1 MLQFLKNWTLPVA
14 MVVGALT
21 YFILANVPLFTPVK
35 PYILVL
41 VEELQPILIFTLLF
55 VSFCKIDPRQM
66 RFCKWHLW
74 ALLIQASLF
83 LACVGFC
90 ALFPE
95 SLWRVVVEGA
105 MLCFIAPTAIAAV
118 VVTSKLGARPESLAA
133 YIVLA
138 NLLTAILVPAAVPLI
153 YPEHGGTFFTS
164 FLLIMSRVFPLL
176 LCPFICAVVARK
188 FLRKWVDLM
197 NAQKDLSFYLWAVAL
212 ALAIGISTRSLVNS
226 TVPLFFQI
234 AIATV
239 SLLCCVLQ
247 FTIGRMMGRRFN
259 DEICCGQGM
268 GQKNTI
274 FAIWLG
280 YTFLTPVSSIAG
292 GFYSVWHNI
301 YNSWQLYKKCKQK
314 V

>member
-1 MLQFLKNWTLPVA
+1 
-14 MVVGALT
+14 
-21 YFILANVPLFTPVK
+21 
-35 PYILVL
+35 
-41 VEELQPILIFTLLF
+41 
-55 VSFCKIDPRQM
+55 
-66 RFCKWHLW
+66 
-74 ALLIQASLF
+74 
-83 LACVGFC
+83 
-90 ALFPE
+90 
-95 SLWRVVVEGA
+95 

-138 NLLTAILVPAAVPLI
+138 NLLTATLVPAAVPLI
-153 YPEHGGTFFTS
+153 YPEHGGTFFSS

-176 LCPFICAVVARK
+176 LCPFICAAIARK
-188 FLRKWVDLM
+188 FLMKWVERL

-234 AIATV
+234 AIATA

-247 FTIGRMMGRRFN
+247 FTIGRMMGSRYN

-292 GFYSVWHNI
+292 GFYSVWHNL
-301 YNSWQLYKKCKQK
+301 YNSWQLYRKCKQK

>member
-1 MLQFLKNWTLPVA
+1 MKQFLKNWTLPVA

-21 YFILANVPLFTPVK
+21 YFILANVPIFTPIK
-35 PYILVL
+35 PFILSA

-55 VSFCKIDPRQM
+55 VSFCKIDPRKM

-74 ALLIQASLF
+74 ALLIQAILF

-138 NLLTAILVPAAVPLI
+138 NLQTAILVPAAVPLI
-153 YPEHGGTFFTS
+153 FPEHEGTFISS

-176 LCPFICAVVARK
+176 LCPFICAVVVRK

-197 NAQKDLSFYLWAVAL
+197 NAQKDLSFYLWAFAL
-212 ALAIGISTRSLVNS
+212 ALAIGIS
-226 TVPLFFQI
+226 FFQVSI
-234 AIATV
+234 AIV

-247 FTIGRMMGRRFN
+247 FTIGRMLGRRYD